1 MKITPSLLK
10 RLPKVELHCH
20 LDGCL
25 RPETMVELA
34 QRYNI
39 PLPTCNAEELGN
51 IMRIGK
57 KRGSLEDYIKRF
69 DLTLAVLQNSAALE
83 RVSFEYVE
91 DISKENVRY
100 AEIRFSPALHIQ
112 KDMSM
117 ENAVDAVRKG
127 LK

>member
-1 MKITPSLLK
+1 MKITQSLIK

-39 PLPTCNAEELGN
+39 PLPTCNAEELGK

-57 KRGSLEDYIKRF
+57 NRGSLEDYI
-69 DLTLAVLQNSAALE
+69 
-83 RVSFEYVE
+83 
-91 DISKENVRY
+91 
-100 AEIRFSPALHIQ
+100 
-112 KDMSM
+112 
-117 ENAVDAVRKG
+117 
-127 LK
+127 